1 MAASPNPPPRFEPH
15 VHVEGALLRPTLL
28 EQLWSAP
35 PQSARLA
42 VLCAPAGFGKTTLL
56 AQCADQA
63 RLRGWAV
70 AWLNCDPRH
79 RDSSLLG
86 EDLAAALA
94 HAHEVESGAGPE
106 GRSAVR
112 PDEEG
117 TPLLICIDEFEAA
130 SCAAVDQWLEA
141 LVENLAPDVRV
152 MLANRETPGPVLT
165 RLQLAGHARVID
177 AQALRFTPEEALRLL
192 AGAMPAEAARQVADY
207 ADGWPFALQLAR
219 LRAETGKPVERVW
232 GPDARGRIPRR
243 QIFDYLAEEVLA
255 ALDPEVAAFLRD
267 VAILDVVDARLAD
280 AVRERSDGQQML
292 HRLLR
297 LRPIVSIDEDTW
309 QARLHP
315 LLRDFMIELA
325 AAGDTARQALLRQRA
340 AQALA
345 QRGQWHR
352 AVGHAVAA
360 GRIDLAAYIVQD
372 AGGIRLVAT
381 EGAVRSR
388 ALLAQIPEP
397 FTRQRPRLRL
407 LKLATEIVES
417 SRSDAELEF
426 QRVERS
432 LADEGH
438 DGEAAVDLE
447 LARCVLM
454 IHRAE
459 RELWCAPWSTVVEAR
474 RLARTLAADDAR
486 TMALILPIELFFLH
500 RHGPAERAER
510 RSREVERLHEQGAYT
525 YNSPWLWV
533 YRARNAM
540 AKGRLADAERELVDS
555 LGQDLNYTQFRQ
567 DSLGQ
572 LVHALLVRTA
582 WQRSDLDAVARH
594 VSALQAEKEMPL
606 LEVLAAAHVDAARL
620 EHALGNTSRAMEQ
633 LEAARQHAD
642 DEELALLGMLA
653 ATVQV
658 ELACRSGRADVGATT
673 ASAIGLADAWAR
685 AVVPHALPWLLVE
698 AVAAASFQ
706 LHLATGLLDEARAVA
721 ERLREL
727 ARVVGEQLGELQALC
742 LTISAA
748 DPLRPPLT
756 LIGRVLGQSL
766 ETGAIRPLIDAGPPM
781 MTALRAWLAETPPA
795 DSVPLRSHAAA
806 LLASW
811 EEDFRRRSK
820 SASASGL
827 TRRELDVL
835 AALVVEPST
844 KLVARRLSLS
854 PETVKHHLKNIFSKL
869 GVRTRDEAVA
879 EARKRSLM
887 A

>member
-1 MAASPNPPPRFEPH
+1 MPASSAPPPRFEPH
-15 VHVEGALLRPTLL
+15 VHVAGALARPTLL

-35 PQSARLA
+35 PAHARLA
-42 VLCAPAGFGKTTLL
+42 VICAPAGFGKTTLL
-56 AQCADQA
+56 AQCAAQA

-79 RDSSLLG
+79 RDSGLLG

-94 HAHEVESGAGPE
+94 HA
-106 GRSAVR
+106 
-112 PDEEG
+112 G
-117 TPLLICIDEFEAA
+117 TEDGVPVLICIDEFEAA
-130 SCAAVDQWLEA
+130 SCATVDQWLEA
-141 LVENLAPDVRV
+141 LVASLGPDVRV
-152 MLANRETPGPVLT
+152 MLANREAPGPVLT

-192 AGAMPAEAARQVADY
+192 TGAMPADAARQVADY

-219 LRAETGKPVERVW
+219 LRAEAGKPVERVW
-232 GPDARGRIPRR
+232 GLDARGRIPRR

-267 VAILDVVDARLAD
+267 VAIVDVIDARLAD
-280 AVRERSDGQQML
+280 ALRERTDGQQML

-315 LLRDFMIELA
+315 LLRDYMTELA
-325 AAGDTARQALLRQRA
+325 AVGDTARQLLMHQRA

-352 AVGHAVAA
+352 AVGHAVAS
-360 GRIDLAAYIVQD
+360 GRIDLAADIVQD
-372 AGGIRLVAT
+372 AGAIRLMAT

-397 FTRQRPRLRL
+397 FIRQRPRLRL

-432 LADEGH
+432 LADEGS
-438 DGEAAVDLE
+438 DGTAAVDLE

-459 RELWCAPWSTVVEAR
+459 RDLWCAPWATLVEAR
-474 RLARTLAADDAR
+474 RLVRTLAADDPR
-486 TMALILPIELFFLH
+486 TMALVLPIELFFLH

-510 RSREVERLHEQGAYT
+510 RSREVQRLHEVGAYT

-540 AKGRLADAERELVDS
+540 AQGRLADAERELVDS
-555 LGQDLNYTQFRQ
+555 LGQDLNYAQFRQ

-572 LVHALLVRTA
+572 LVHALLARTA
-582 WQRSDLDAVARH
+582 WLRGDLDAVATH
-594 VSALQAEKEMPL
+594 VTALQAEKEMPL
-606 LEVLAAAHVDAARL
+606 FEVLAAAHVDAARL
-620 EHALGNTSRAMEQ
+620 AHALGNTARAMEQ

-642 DEELALLGMLA
+642 DDELALLAMLA

-658 ELACRSGRADVGATT
+658 ELACRSGRADVGSTT
-673 ASAIGLADAWAR
+673 AHAIGLADAWAR
-685 AVVPHALPWLLVE
+685 AAVPHALPWLLVE
-698 AVAAASFQ
+698 ALAAASFH
-706 LHLATGLLDEARAVA
+706 LHMAAGRLDDARAVA
-721 ERLREL
+721 DRLGEL
-727 ARVVGEQLGELQALC
+727 ARAVGERLGELQALC
-742 LTISAA
+742 MAISAA
-748 DPLRPPLT
+748 DPGRLPLD
-756 LIGRVLGQSL
+756 LLARALGRSV
-766 ETGAIRPLIDAGPPM
+766 ETGAIRPLIDAGAPM
-781 MTALRAWLAETPPA
+781 MSSLRAWLVETPSA
-795 DSVPLRSHAAA
+795 DGDALRLRATA
-806 LLASW
+806 LLSSW
-811 EEDFRRRSK
+811 EEDFHRRSRGP
-820 SASASGL
+820 SASGL

-844 KLVARRLSLS
+844 KLVARRLNLS